1 MTSNMTV
8 AYARGKLDALR
19 PLMIEAADDAL
30 KIADEMRTDP
40 MRQIPPYS
48 PGYPGHKNHQAAIH
62 AADQAAAYF
71 RQAYDACNSKDDP
84 RAAYL
89 LAIKCF
95 QEADRET
102 RLADKLS
109 KKDPIA
115 GLI

>member
-1 MTSNMTV
+1 
-8 AYARGKLDALR
+8 
-19 PLMIEAADDAL
+19 MIEAANDAL
-30 KIADEMRTDP
+30 TIADQMRSDP

-71 RQAYDACNSKDDP
+71 KQAHDACTVKAGDDP
-84 RAAYL
+84 RALYL